1 MLFLSVCHGKARSMP
16 THVTNPD
23 AEVRRAQNP
32 GKDET
37 VLTHEIDYP
46 FAYASAHTRGGPGTQ
61 SGNHGNHGNLE
72 DLTFPAAILD
82 RPE

>member
-1 MLFLSVCHGKARSMP
+1 MP

-46 FAYASAHTRGGPGTQ
+46 FAYASGAY
-61 SGNHGNHGNLE
+61 SGWARHPIWKSWE
-72 DLTFPAAILD
+72 IWKT
-82 RPE
+82 